1 MYTDA
6 QLPAQLEIQSLRDGA
21 SVSYLFPLPNAR
33 EHYRNKPEQYFTNLI
48 GHEGKGSLYQYLN
61 NLGWIE
67 SLGASVGDL
76 DHNSSALS
84 ISIDLTAAGRAH
96 IREISAY
103 VFQYID
109 LIKKN
114 PATILA
120 FQGTGSGGRTRLS
133 LSRKNHVQPDW
144 FTNWRRGLTNI
155 RPKILL
161 VAPYLM
167 QEFDATTISKFLNEL
182 TLDNVLIEI
191 TAPDIDGEMQEPW
204 FEVPYNL
211 SLQPLDLANVEQAP
225 FTLPE
230 VNPYLPENLSLTQ
243 EDTTPGQSLDRRP
256 RTYIVARYR
265 YLFWYSTRQ
274 PVPRSRRR
282 RRSRL
287 G

>member
-109 LIKKN
+109 LIKKTPPQYWLFKEQRQVAN
-114 PATILA
+114 SA
-120 FQGTGSGGRTRLS
+120 FAFK
-133 LSRKNHVQPDW
+133 KNHVP
-144 FTNWRRGLTNI
+144 TGLVYQLAPRINEY
-155 RPKILL
+155 PPEDLL

-167 QEFDATTISKFLNEL
+167 QEFDATT
-182 TLDNVLIEI
+182 
-191 TAPDIDGEMQEPW
+191 
-204 FEVPYNL
+204 NL
-211 SLQPLDLANVEQAP
+211 QVSERAN
-225 FTLPE
+225 
-230 VNPYLPENLSLTQ
+230 
-243 EDTTPGQSLDRRP
+243 
-256 RTYIVARYR
+256 
-265 YLFWYSTRQ
+265 
-274 PVPRSRRR
+274 
-282 RRSRL
+282 L